1 MEKNVNFNLNDKG
14 YFFLIHSLMPHWPY
28 TFNSDCSL
36 KKGLEILDLKK
47 IQMEAKKRSDNILEA
62 KYYKEQYECMLKRID
77 QFADFL
83 NKNDPNA
90 NVVILSDHGHN
101 IKDHFILGFDTF
113 AMVKKTKSVNKSK

>member
-1 MEKNVNFNLNDKG
+1 M
-14 YFFLIHSLMPHWPY
+14 
-28 TFNSDCSL
+28 
-36 KKGLEILDLKK
+36 
-47 IQMEAKKRSDNILEA
+47 RSDNILEA

-101 IKDHFILGFDTF
+101 IKTILYW
-113 AMVKKTKSVNKSK
+113 VLIHSQWLKKQKV